1 MGYHRLPVTP
11 STQAL
16 RVELK
21 KRIHELKYIDKE
33 WMEVINKSGIDIV
46 PEEDLQELS
55 RERGMRALG
64 LTRDRL
70 ERQYLDW
77 VELSTD
83 PKISVRIM
91 LKRESETNG
100 ITFRTQCSLTHACCI
115 CPMPSRKW
123 ARLWK
128 LRSRRRR
135 PKNLPRRVEVTPR
148 RHL

>member
-21 KRIHELKYIDKE
+21 KRIHELKFIDKE
-33 WMEVINKSGIDIV
+33 WMEVINKSGISV
-46 PEEDLQELS
+46 LPEEDLQELS

-83 PKISVRIM
+83 PKISVKFEI
-91 LKRESETNG
+91 
-100 ITFRTQCSLTHACCI
+100 
-115 CPMPSRKW
+115 
-123 ARLWK
+123 
-128 LRSRRRR
+128 
-135 PKNLPRRVEVTPR
+135 
-148 RHL
+148 